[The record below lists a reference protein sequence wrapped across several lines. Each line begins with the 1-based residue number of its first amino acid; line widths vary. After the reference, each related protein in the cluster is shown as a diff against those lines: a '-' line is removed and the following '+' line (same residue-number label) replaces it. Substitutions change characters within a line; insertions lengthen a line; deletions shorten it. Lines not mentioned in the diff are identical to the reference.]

1 MMRKNKSKYI
11 LFLNASK
18 DKELDVFLINA
29 NGVSGDRDNSNLRH
43 TNKANQTKYTG
54 AHIIDSIRREGDYK
68 VTEYLLKSIEAI
80 LVNNKLKPAD
90 LDGIMAVTGPGAF
103 TSLRITVAVANTL
116 AYSLHI
122 PAVGIINKK
131 QLTANDKLV
140 KLGLA
145 KLKTAKLGKYL
156 SPFYDRGPNITI
168 AKK

>member
-1 MMRKNKSKYI
+1 MKMKNRAKYI

-18 DKELDVFLINA
+18 DKEMDVFLI
-29 NGVSGDRDNSNLRH
+29 SG
-43 TNKANQTKYTG
+43 TKV
-54 AHIIDSIRREGDYK
+54 IDKIKQIGDYK
-68 VTEYLLKSIEAI
+68 VTEYLLKSIELI
-80 LVNNKLKPAD
+80 LKNNKVKISELS
-90 LDGIMAVTGPGAF
+90 GIVAVTGPGAF

-122 PAVGIINKK
+122 PAVGIINKQ
-131 QLTANDKLV
+131 QLTDNDKLV

-168 AKK
+168 AKR